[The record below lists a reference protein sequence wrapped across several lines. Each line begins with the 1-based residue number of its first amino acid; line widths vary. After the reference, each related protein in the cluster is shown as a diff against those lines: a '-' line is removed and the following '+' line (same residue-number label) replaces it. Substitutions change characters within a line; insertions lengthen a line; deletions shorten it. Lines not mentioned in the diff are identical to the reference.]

1 MKKRIDLNV
10 VYNNGTILETC
21 DLMKQT
27 AILTSSTKSTFNA
40 KPKLKEW
47 TPEIKSA
54 LNIS

>member
-27 AILTSSTKSTFNA
+27 AILTSTKSTFNA